1 MYRRPSA
8 GRFWNGVTVVLSSA
22 KIGTASWRYYTDCVA
37 CRTTEYYLGVGEA
50 PGRWHGRGLEQL
62 GLEPGAVVT
71 EQQLEALFARG
82 LHPSTGDRLGRAWR
96 NDGVTGFDMTFSSP
110 KSVSAMWALGS
121 EEMAAA
127 AMAAHRAAVKAGL
140 AYLDTHAGLSRR
152 GTDGFEQVATDGL
165 VAALFDHR
173 TSRAGDPQLHT
184 HALVLNKVRCGDG
197 RWRTLDATELFH
209 HKKSAGM
216 IYQSAL
222 RNEMNQR
229 LGVLFEQVN
238 EHGQGEIRGVP
249 AELLKMWSKRT
260 AAIDIEAL
268 PIIAEYEKLLGR
280 TLSRAERAAV
290 MKTAVLK
297 TRPGKTHPEASALHA
312 TWAQEAARAGWTP
325 ERLRHAVPT
334 QPGGPTRERSGR
346 DAARAGETVF
356 PTDPTRDGPSR
367 AHTLAAILPTNT
379 SEPQRTGAEDEA
391 IVLAGLQAA
400 GERRAVFSRAD
411 VAGQIAARL
420 PTTGMTGAEVVTR
433 VEQLT
438 DLALGLTEAVPVGA
452 PVRGVTPRASDPRYA
467 TAQVLAAEARI
478 LSLAQQGRLGGYG
491 RVPHQLG
498 TAAAHVGRLDV
509 DQQLA
514 LARLTGGGDFL
525 SVLTAPAGAGKTAT
539 LGATTLAWEQA
550 GYRVIGLAPS
560 ARAAAELAA
569 ATGGR
574 PCSNSPTS
582 APAPGSSRTDA
593 LNWRPRSTRLAGS
606 SGGCRGGPD
615 TTAATPSTARSRRCS
630 SRSGRSSVS
639 RAASPRRSNGSPAAP
654 TSRPG
659 SATPA
664 PQIPSVRRPGGPGPM
679 CGTAPA

>member
-1 MYRRPSA
+1 
-8 GRFWNGVTVVLSSA
+8 
-22 KIGTASWRYYTDCVA
+22 
-37 CRTTEYYLGVGEA
+37 
-50 PGRWHGRGLEQL
+50 
-62 GLEPGAVVT
+62 
-71 EQQLEALFARG
+71 
-82 LHPSTGDRLGRAWR
+82 
-96 NDGVTGFDMTFSSP
+96 
-110 KSVSAMWALGS
+110 
-121 EEMAAA
+121 
-127 AMAAHRAAVKAGL
+127 
-140 AYLDTHAGLSRR
+140 
-152 GTDGFEQVATDGL
+152 
-165 VAALFDHR
+165 
-173 TSRAGDPQLHT
+173 
-184 HALVLNKVRCGDG
+184 
-197 RWRTLDATELFH
+197 
-209 HKKSAGM
+209 
-216 IYQSAL
+216 
-222 RNEMNQR
+222 
-229 LGVLFEQVN
+229 
-238 EHGQGEIRGVP
+238 
-249 AELLKMWSKRT
+249 MWSKRT

-268 PIIAEYEKLLGR
+268 PKIAEYEKLLGR

-356 PTDPTRDGPSR
+356 RTDPTRDGPSR